1 MLYLTLKKSNYRDD
15 LLRILYEAPG
25 QWKESH
31 LRDLTYQYNY
41 IDLSCI
47 LSISSLKISS
57 CSRSFAMTNIC
68 ALLGNI

>member
-1 MLYLTLKKSNYRDD
+1 MEFPIIFCSHIMLYLTLKNQTTDD
-15 LLRILYEAPG
+15 FLRIFYEAPG

-47 LSISSLKISS
+47 LSISS
-57 CSRSFAMTNIC
+57 
-68 ALLGNI
+68 